1 MARIGREQIAKGDQM
16 TKTSNVRTLPSSEL
30 PGLPLASTSQ
40 AGGEIR
46 GSRNEIW
53 LCPAY
58 SGGVGLMLYVKP
70 RLNQRAM
77 FVEALAAQLGQCLK
91 LPCPNPYLVTVNPL
105 HVGQPRGRSFLAFG
119 SEQANERGMSYVVRN
134 LDLLIQHLDK
144 LKLSE
149 AVCAFDEWIA
159 NTVRSP
165 SDVLFDPEGRA
176 FLIDHEGSMENSTHP
191 DSQVTNWLA
200 MRLIERLKESE
211 KPGLLRALRAKTTAA
226 HRAKLEPIPSTVQVA
241 QDGMLI
247 YTALLTFLEE
257 RLQHLDK
264 LLSQRVLPNQMY
276 LTEQLLTNDDTL
288 GTA

>member
-1 MARIGREQIAKGDQM
+1 M

-30 PGLPLASTSQ
+30 PSLPLAATSQ
-40 AGGEIR
+40 AGGEIK

-58 SGGVGLMLYVKP
+58 SSGVGLMLYVKP
-70 RLNQRAM
+70 RLSHRAM

-105 HVGQPRGRSFLAFG
+105 HVGLSKGPSFLAFG
-119 SEQANERGMSYVVRN
+119 SEQVNERGMSFAIRD
-134 LDLLIQHLDK
+134 LDLLIGNLDR

-165 SDVLFDPEGRA
+165 SDVLFDPERGA
-176 FLIDHEGSMENSTHP
+176 FLIDHEGSMESSTRP

-200 MRLIERLKESE
+200 MRLVERLKESE
-211 KPGLLRALRAKTTAA
+211 RPALLRALRAKTTAA
-226 HRAKLEPIPSTVQVA
+226 HRAKLEPIPGTVLVVP
-241 QDGMLI
+241 DGMLI
-247 YTALLTFLEE
+247 YTALLTFLEK
-257 RLQHLDK
+257 RLLHLDK

-276 LTEQLLTNDDTL
+276 LMEQPLANDETR
-288 GTA
+288 GAA